1 MDGEPL
7 SLQARHAIR
16 QARLSNLGIYVSP
29 FSAWE
34 VGTLVTKG
42 GLRSALAPEVWF
54 ETLIGLPGL
63 RLAPLTPRIL
73 LNSTCLPGT
82 PHKDPADR
90 ILAATAREYGFSIL
104 TGDKLLLDYAQLGHI
119 QAIACR

>member
-29 FSAWE
+29 FSVWE
-34 VGTLVTKG
+34 VGTLVAKG
-42 GLRSALAPEVWF
+42 RLRSALAPEVWF
-54 ETLIGLPGL
+54 ETLIGLPGF
-63 RLAPLTPRIL
+63 RLAPLTPRVL
-73 LNSTCLPGT
+73 LNSTCLPGA

-90 ILAATAREYGFSIL
+90 ILAATAREYGLSIL
-104 TGDKLLLDYAQLGHI
+104 TGDKLLLDYAQQGHI
-119 QAIACR
+119 QAIAC